1 MIRAVTIGTSA
12 GYMSV
17 HQLLLFSIYDFQET
31 GVLACVVLLLLVKMS
46 TITACH
52 FSQVNYKDQTQV
64 HPATL
69 FRHSSFLSPED

>member
-17 HQLLLFSIYDFQET
+17 HQLLLFSLYDFQET
-31 GVLACVVLLLLVKMS
+31 RVLSCVVLLLLVKMS

-52 FSQVNYKDQTQV
+52 FSQVNHKDQTQKTKLDILI
-64 HPATL
+64 AKTK
-69 FRHSSFLSPED
+69 